1 MKVPNQ
7 FSENKPAT
15 LRKKRL
21 RRIERRAHLSP
32 SFAIQRSYSAVFRRI
47 RRIGNSGMN
56 YQASCLSSLGCIGLG
71 CSSVCFEMGR

>member
-7 FSENKPAT
+7 FSENKPAP

-32 SFAIQRSYSAVFRRI
+32 SFAIQRPDFAVFRRI
-47 RRIGNSGMN
+47 RRIANSVLN
-56 YQASCLSSLGCIGLG
+56 CPASCLYSLGCIGLG
-71 CSSVCFEMGR
+71 CSSVYMEI